1 MGKKIKNKNISV
13 PVFINLDSLG
23 GRSLAH
29 VLWSLGSDSC
39 KRLCYPGACCCWR
52 ARFVFSHTGRWYT
65 VSFHL
70 VLLFIRRP
78 IFCEYRNENLSD
90 NPEFSRLTLPAR
102 NERDH
107 MLHCWLE
114 ITLFITVFVIGASL
128 YLLRINK
135 CWLKYFD
142 CEISYLLKFC
152 MRSSILWVYLV
163 VKTVR
168 THGWLCKQTS
178 IFDSEF
184 FCIYVV
190 ID

>member
-52 ARFVFSHTGRWYT
+52 TRFVFSHTGRWYT

-107 MLHCWLE
+107 MLAALQIRNNAIHNC
-114 ITLFITVFVIGASL
+114 
-128 YLLRINK
+128 
-135 CWLKYFD
+135 
-142 CEISYLLKFC
+142 FC
-152 MRSSILWVYLV
+152 YR
-163 VKTVR
+163 R
-168 THGWLCKQTS
+168 FS
-178 IFDSEF
+178 IF
-184 FCIYVV
+184 IK
-190 ID
+190 IK

>member
-1 MGKKIKNKNISV
+1 MFCDLWGQI
-13 PVFINLDSLG
+13 PVNVYVTQG
-23 GRSLAH
+23 LA
-29 VLWSLGSDSC
+29 V
-39 KRLCYPGACCCWR
+39 CWR

-107 MLHCWLE
+107 MLQCWLE

-142 CEISYLLKFC
+142 CEISYLLKFSWGFLSFE
-152 MRSSILWVYLV
+152 SS
-163 VKTVR
+163 
-168 THGWLCKQTS
+168 WL
-178 IFDSEF
+178 
-184 FCIYVV
+184 
-190 ID
+190 